1 MVAAA
6 ESNCLYLPLVNL
18 MASAANPT
26 EAAVA
31 LVALRKDLERFGSI
45 SKVSELEGDNSV
57 LKVAYVDEAAAAKAR
72 EAFAHATHFQWQ
84 LTQLSNKEA
93 ATKKQEKLDEAF
105 MCRTAAT
112 LSSLNESSDDES
124 GAESPSTPTTPDC
137 AKPRSI
143 LTFELSQLNWQRLS
157 KDQEWRTVLQLRGL
171 PQKMGQPG
179 VLEALLASKG
189 LSELVEKVKV
199 QQNKKTRFCSA
210 LLHARNSEGVAKL
223 AKFFHGRQFQ
233 GSSIPVSAS
242 FATEQGLSFNGCVAT
257 VQETHVA
264 KTEGGSKL
272 PFTLQEPM
280 MIRRPMM
287 LPPGLE
293 AVGLPPGL
301 SAPLF

>member
-1 MVAAA
+1 MVAVA
-6 ESNCLYLPLVNL
+6 EANCLYLPLVNL
-18 MASAANPT
+18 MAAAANPT

-84 LTQLSNKEA
+84 LTQLGNKDV
-93 ATKKQEKLDEAF
+93 TKTQGKLDEAF
-105 MCRTAAT
+105 LCRTAAT
-112 LSSLNESSDDES
+112 LSSLSDNSDEES
-124 GAESPSTPTTPDC
+124 GEESPSTPTTPDC

-179 VLEALLASKG
+179 VLEALLAAKG
-189 LSELVEKVKV
+189 LAELVEKVKV

-242 FATEQGLSFNGCVAT
+242 FAVEQGVSFKGCVAT

-264 KTEGGSKL
+264 KTEGRSKL
-272 PFTLQEPM
+272 PFVNQEPV
-280 MIRRPMM
+280 MITRPLMP
-287 LPPGLE
+287 PPGLE
-293 AVGLPPGL
+293 AIGLPPGL